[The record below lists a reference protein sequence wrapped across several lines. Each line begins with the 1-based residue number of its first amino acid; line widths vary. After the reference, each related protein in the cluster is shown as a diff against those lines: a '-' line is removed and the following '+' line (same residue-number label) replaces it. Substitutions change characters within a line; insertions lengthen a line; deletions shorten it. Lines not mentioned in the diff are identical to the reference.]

1 MITLG
6 PNHAPAELPIA
17 QAKKPL
23 VKGVPPKNPE
33 GRPTVMTPDIISK
46 LEDAFMNAFT
56 DRMACLYAG
65 ISEPT
70 LYRYCDEN
78 PKFRERKEI
87 LKETPNLAAQN
98 ELVKGIKG
106 NVSQARWWAEH
117 RMPEFMPKTKVE
129 HGGKIDTGSLPMTD
143 AVRKV
148 ATEYE
153 EKLKAAIVEDG
164 KKKS

>member
-1 MITLG
+1 MINLG
-6 PNHAPAELPIA
+6 HNHAPEGLPVL
-17 QAKKPL
+17 QKTKPL

-33 GRPTVMTPDIISK
+33 GRPTVMTPDILAK

-65 ISEPT
+65 ISETT
-70 LYRYCDEN
+70 LYRYCEEN
-78 PKFRERKEI
+78 EKFRERKET
-87 LKETPNLAAQN
+87 LKDTPNLAAQN

-117 RMPEFMPKTKVE
+117 RMPDFMPKTKVE
-129 HGGKIDTGSLPMTD
+129 HSGKIETD
-143 AVRKV
+143 GIALSPTARAV

-153 EKLKAAIVEDG
+153 EKLRQAIVEG
-164 KKKS
+164 GQKKP

>member
-1 MITLG
+1 MYIELG
-6 PNHAPAELPIA
+6 TNHAPSESTKVDL
-17 QAKKPL
+17 KKS
-23 VKGVPPKNPE
+23 VPTKPHE
-33 GRPTVMTPDIISK
+33 SQVGRKTVMTPDTIAK
-46 LEDAFMNAFT
+46 LEDAFMNSFT

-65 ISEPT
+65 IDEAT
-70 LYRYCDEN
+70 LYRYCEAN
-78 PKFRERKEI
+78 PKFSERKEI
-87 LKETPNLAAQN
+87 LKDTPNLAAQN

-129 HGGKIDTGSLPMTD
+129 HGGKIDTTGLPMTE

-153 EKLKAAIVEDG
+153 EKLRQAIVEG
-164 KKKS
+164 GQKKP